1 MKNITLSAPEELIEQ
16 ARKKAAA
23 KGTTL
28 NNEFRG
34 WLQSQVSSGDEQLT
48 RYRQLV
54 KRLGHV
60 NAGRAFSRDEMN
72 ER

>member
-1 MKNITLSAPEELIEQ
+1 MKNITLSAPEELIEL

-28 NNEFRG
+28 NNEFRD
-34 WLQSQVSSGDEQLT
+34 WLEAQAMSGEEHVAQYKQLLG
-48 RYRQLV
+48 QLS
-54 KRLGHV
+54 HV
-60 NAGRAFSRDEMN
+60 DAGRKFTRDEMN